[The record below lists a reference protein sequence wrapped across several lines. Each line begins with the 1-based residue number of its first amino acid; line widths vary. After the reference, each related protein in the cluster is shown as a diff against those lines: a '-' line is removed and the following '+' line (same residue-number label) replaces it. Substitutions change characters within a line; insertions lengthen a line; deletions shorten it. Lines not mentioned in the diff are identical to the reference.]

1 MNDIINSAALQDA
14 AYKTAANHKVV
25 NWLGDLMP
33 SSAQAAMQHC
43 GDYLVFLEN
52 EERDKRKLDTGY
64 FCKQRLCSGCAWRS
78 ALKSAQ
84 CISAI
89 SAALAADQRAM
100 LMVTLT
106 VPNCEAA
113 ALRDTMRRINAAWHK
128 MLRRKKYAV
137 WADYIRKMEITY
149 NHSANTYHPHL
160 HCIVYVKPGYF
171 ARGYISRAQ
180 LLTDWRAAYDD
191 SSITQVDLRRCKQ
204 VREGT
209 SAILEVSKY
218 AAKASDFA
226 VSEEVARVFYRA
238 LHHARMMEFAGRC
251 ADLRDKYQ
259 GGGLAEYEEIDTV
272 RYTLRVV
279 YVYSR
284 VSQAYDVHDIRPY
297 DMDEAELARLQAD
310 EARLGAYACQQANSA
325 EGWREWL
332 RTDWV
337 RAMEQAAPWEIE
349 VLP

>member
-1 MNDIINSAALQDA
+1 M
-14 AYKTAANHKVV
+14 
-25 NWLGDLMP
+25 
-33 SSAQAAMQHC
+33 
-43 GDYLVFLEN
+43 
-52 EERDKRKLDTGY
+52 
-64 FCKQRLCSGCAWRS
+64 
-78 ALKSAQ
+78 KSAQ

-106 VPNCEAA
+106 VPNCVAA
-113 ALRDTMRRINAAWHK
+113 DLRDTMRRINAAWHK

-180 LLTDWRAAYDD
+180 LLADWREAYGDG
-191 SSITQVDLRRCKQ
+191 SITQVDLRRCKQ

-297 DMDEAELARLQAD
+297 NMDEAELARLQAD
-310 EARLGAYACQQANSA
+310 EARLGAYACAQANSA

>member
-14 AYKTAANHKVV
+14 AYKTTANHKVV
-25 NWLGDLMP
+25 EWLGDLMP

-78 ALKSAQ
+78 ALKNAQ

-89 SAALAADQRAM
+89 SAALAADQRVM

-106 VPNCEAA
+106 VPNCAA
-113 ALRDTMRRINAAWHK
+113 ADLRDTMRRINAAWHK

-149 NHSANTYHPHL
+149 NHQANTYHPHL

-180 LLTDWRAAYDD
+180 LLADWRAAYDD

-226 VSEEVARVFYRA
+226 VSEEVAQVFYRA
-238 LHHARMMEFAGRC
+238 LHHARMMEFVGRC
-251 ADLRDKYQ
+251 ADLRDQYQ
-259 GGGLAEYEEIDTV
+259 GGGLAEFEEIDTV

-284 VSQAYDVHDIRPY
+284 VSQAYDVHDIQPY
-297 DMDEAELARLQAD
+297 NMDEAELARLQAD
-310 EARLGAYACQQANSA
+310 EARLGAYACAQANSA

>member
-1 MNDIINSAALQDA
+1 MYDNTADATLQDVA
-14 AYKTAANHKVV
+14 RKTTVNHKVV
-25 NWLGDLMP
+25 QWLSDLMP
-33 SSAQAAMQHC
+33 LSAQASMQHC

-52 EERDKRKLDTGY
+52 EERDKRKLDVGY

-89 SAALAADQRAM
+89 SAALAADQRVM

-106 VPNCEAA
+106 VPNCTAA
-113 ALRDTMRRINAAWHK
+113 DLRDTMRRINAAWHK

-149 NHSANTYHPHL
+149 NRQADTYHPHL
-160 HCIVYVKPGYF
+160 HCVVYVPGGYF
-171 ARGYISRAQ
+171 ARGYISHAQ
-180 LLTDWRAAYDD
+180 LLADWRAAYGD
-191 SSITQVDLRRCKQ
+191 SSITQVDVRRCKQ

-226 VSEEVARVFYRA
+226 VSEDVARVFYRA
-238 LHHARMMEFAGRC
+238 LHHARVLEFAGRC

-259 GGGLAEYEEIDTV
+259 TGNLSEFEEIDTV

-284 VSQAYDVHDIRPY
+284 VSQAYDVHDIQPY
-297 DMDEAELARLQAD
+297 DMDSAELARLQAD
-310 EARLGAYACQQANSA
+310 EARLGAYACAQANSE

-332 RTDWV
+332 RTSWV
-337 RAMEQAAPWEIE
+337 RELLNIE
-349 VLP
+349 PEVTGFE